1 MQDFTIAPM
10 FLHRIQQLLHKPFQ
24 SVHPP
29 VPAVIIAPPGEYG
42 PPNIL
47 ACHDCDLLNRLPE
60 QVTATLL
67 CARCGAVLYRYKP
80 DSIERSLALTLTA
93 LILFLLSNSFPF
105 LAMKSGGLIQ
115 ETTLL
120 TGIHELWKQGLHG
133 LAVLVLLT
141 CVLVPLAQMM
151 GLLYILLPLK
161 LGQRPAAGAAH
172 VFRLVQE
179 VAPWGM
185 MEVFMMGILV
195 ALVKL
200 GHMAT
205 IVPGISVFSFGALIF
220 AMAAAFSSLDPPLL
234 WDRLDLRR

>member
-1 MQDFTIAPM
+1 MLKIGGCLASPQPQLDSWLAEYPEIRDIVDTETSTI
-10 FLHRIQQLLHKPFQ
+10 I
-24 SVHPP
+24 
-29 VPAVIIAPPGEYG
+29 
-42 PPNIL
+42 
-47 ACHDCDLLNRLPE
+47 ACHDCDLLHRLPE
-60 QVTATLL
+60 QATGTLL
-67 CARCGAVLYRYKP
+67 CSRCGGVLRRKKP
-80 DSIERSLALTLTA
+80 ETVERALAWTSAA
-93 LILFLLSNSFPF
+93 LILFVLSNSFPF
-105 LAMKSGGLIQ
+105 LAMKSGGFVQ

-120 TGIHELWKQGLHG
+120 TGIHELWKQELYG
-133 LAVLVLLT
+133 LASLVLLT
-141 CVLVPLAQMM
+141 CVLVPLAQML

-161 LGQRPAAGAAH
+161 LGLRPASGAAR

-220 AMAAAFSSLDPPLL
+220 VMAAAFSCLDPQLL